1 MNPFFHTDFNIS
13 DSLKTVRKSVLIYET
28 IIVEAAAVE
37 AADEAAGA
45 ADEAVVAA
53 ELPQPASI
61 PADIAAITLAEMI
74 LLDNTLFFINDIP
87 PVFFIFYMSALLPDI
102 MNINP

>member
-1 MNPFFHTDFNIS
+1 LT
-13 DSLKTVRKSVLIYET
+13 
-28 IIVEAAAVE
+28 
-37 AADEAAGA
+37 
-45 ADEAVVAA
+45 A